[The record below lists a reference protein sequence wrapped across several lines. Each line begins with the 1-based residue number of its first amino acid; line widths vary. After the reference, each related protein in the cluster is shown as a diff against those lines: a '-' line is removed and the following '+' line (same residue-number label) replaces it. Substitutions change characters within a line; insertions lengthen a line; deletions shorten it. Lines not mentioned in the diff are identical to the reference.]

1 MDYGIL
7 KFKEPQNNIQRKII
21 HVDMDAFYASVE
33 MRDNPKLK
41 NKAVI
46 IAHDPR
52 TRGGRGVVATA
63 NYEARKFGV
72 HSAMSAQVA
81 LEKCP
86 QAIFISPRMN
96 YYAEVS
102 QKIRKVF
109 QKYTDIIEPLSLD
122 EAYLDVTENK
132 INLNS
137 ATLIAKSIQKD
148 VWDEVGLTCSAGVSY
163 NKFLAKIASD
173 IKKPGGLTVITPE
186 DAQEFLWGLPINK
199 FYGVGQKTAEK
210 LTQLEIVNGKDLY
223 ALPAKFLVDE
233 FGKMGFRLYQRVRGV
248 DNNPVAVN
256 KERKSVGKESTFGP
270 FLASEEQVIG
280 ALREL
285 AASVH
290 RSLEKNKVHG
300 RIVTLK
306 IRYADFE
313 TTTRQKS
320 FSSFIDGEQEIFWQA
335 QELWR
340 EHGEIDR
347 EVRLLGITLSHLAP
361 QYYAHIQ
368 LPLWDN
374 NKYL

>member
-72 HSAMSAQVA
+72 HSAMSAQIA

-132 INLNS
+132 INLTS
-137 ATLIAKSIQKD
+137 ATLLAMRIQKD
-148 VWDEVGLTCSAGVSY
+148 VWDAVGLTCSAGVSY

-186 DAQEFLWGLPINK
+186 NAQDFLWELPITK

-210 LTQLEIVNGKDLY
+210 LMQLEIVNGKGLY
-223 ALPAKFLVDE
+223 ELPAKFLVDE
-233 FGKMGFRLYQRVRGV
+233 FGKMGFRLYQRVRGI

-270 FLASEEQVIG
+270 FLVSEEQVLG

-285 AASVH
+285 ATSVH
-290 RSLEKNKVHG
+290 YSLEKNKVHG
-300 RIVTLK
+300 RIITLK

-320 FSSFIDGEQEIFWQA
+320 FSSFIDGEQEIFWKA
-335 QELWR
+335 QDLWR
-340 EHGEIDR
+340 EHGEVDR

-361 QYYAHIQ
+361 QYYTNIQ

-374 NKYL
+374 N